1 MAIINLK
8 TQQASLKKT
17 LVKSSVLASGGPK
30 ITASKIKVS
39 DIPKIQFG
47 SVPKAIGSQPK
58 MPKMT
63 KLVVPKIDLDKSSGL
78 GEQPFF
84 KAPKI
89 PKPLKATPKPKIKKP
104 SLSTPKLDKPK
115 IGKPTPTPS
124 APKVDKPT
132 PSAPKLDKPTPSEP
146 KAKVDK
152 PTPSAPKLDKPV
164 SKVEEPTQQGMGEHI
179 VKMINDLQKSF
190 ASLSSRVDV
199 IMSVL
204 SKTSKTQYDQGQQ
217 LENLRNG
224 QIESQNIQSQQLEN
238 LRNDQIEIQNIQS
251 QELINLQNDQIEKET
266 LQNERFLGLQ
276 DSYVGLQD
284 SYVKSLDRVKKI
296 ESSTSVLRDAQETII
311 NNQKELHESV
321 ASLNETNGDIIKNQ
335 QQLQEVVDN
344 QSKNKTENSDSESIQ
359 ELQETTNN
367 IIKSQLEIK
376 DTLQE
381 TTNIL
386 NDIGNA
392 MSLDFADRIT
402 KERESLKKLRK
413 QKISEKRQAAER
425 SVEGGSALES
435 SGKGIVASA
444 TKPVKSLLG
453 KIGDLFMFLIFGFIN
468 SKAMKWLRNNV
479 GAIDSFFNF
488 FKRHWGTILTFGFGS
503 AIFETAKMLH
513 AAWKNIQNL
522 NPLNWFKGNKGTAAG
537 TAAKTNTGKRLF
549 GPKVTKTG
557 VRNLPGNVT
566 DAAFDIKPNQVSQ
579 FTRSKSRVG
588 KLIQRTNIGANKLR
602 KLPIGRYAGGAL
614 SVLFAAMEFKGRKDE
629 GQTTGKAVLG
639 TAGSTLG
646 GIGGAKAG
654 AAIGAT
660 IGSIIPGPGT
670 AIGAVL
676 GGLIGGIGG
685 AMLGGKAADT
695 VSDAVGLG
703 GDTRLN
709 KKVDKTGKLEED
721 DRSGGIINNAVKQ
734 GVPSSLASLETP
746 LGGSSLPVVSPEDM
760 SNIYVGKVK
769 EELGVLS

>member
-8 TQQASLKKT
+8 TQQASLNKT

-30 ITASKIKVS
+30 VTASKIKVS

-63 KLVVPKIDLDKSSGL
+63 KLVAPKIDVDKSSGL

-89 PKPLKATPKPKIKKP
+89 PKPLKVTPKPKIKKP

-115 IGKPTPTPS
+115 IGKPTPSVP
-124 APKVDKPT
+124 
-132 PSAPKLDKPTPSEP
+132 
-146 KAKVDK
+146 KVDK

-164 SKVEEPTQQGMGEHI
+164 SKVEEPTQQGIGENI

-204 SKTSKTQYDQGQQ
+204 SKTSKTQHDQGQQ

-224 QIESQNIQSQQLEN
+224 QIESRNIQSQELENLRNAQIQNQNIQSQQLEN
-238 LRNDQIEIQNIQS
+238 LKNDQIENQNIQS
-251 QELINLQNDQIEKET
+251 QQLENLINDQIENQT
-266 LQNERFLGLQ
+266 LQNERFLGLE
-276 DSYVGLQD
+276 DSYI
-284 SYVKSLDRVKKI
+284 KSLDRFKKI

-321 ASLNETNGDIIKNQ
+321 GSLNETNGDIIKNQ
-335 QQLQEVVDN
+335 QQLQEVVDK
-344 QSKNKTENSDSESIQ
+344 QSKEKTENPDSESIQ

-367 IIKSQLEIK
+367 IIASQLEIK
-376 DTLQE
+376 NTLQE

-402 KERESLKKLRK
+402 KEREALKKARK
-413 QKISEKRQAAER
+413 EKIRAKRQAAER
-425 SVEGGSALES
+425 SVEGAGALES
-435 SGKGIVASA
+435 ANKGIVD
-444 TKPVKSLLG
+444 TVKKPVSSLMS
-453 KIGDLFMFLIFGFIN
+453 KIGDLLTFLIFGFIN

-488 FKRHWGTILTFGFGS
+488 FKRHWFSIITFGFGS
-503 AIFETAKMLH
+503 WIFETAKMLRL
-513 AAWKNIQNL
+513 AWKNIQNL
-522 NPLNWFKGNKGTAAG
+522 NPLNWFKGKKGIVESG
-537 TAAKTNTGKRLF
+537 KAAKTNPGKGLF

-557 VRNLPGNVT
+557 VRNVPGNVT
-566 DAAFDIKPNQVSQ
+566 DAAFDIKPKQVSQ

-602 KLPIGRYAGGAL
+602 KLPIGKYAGGAL

-721 DRSGGIINNAVKQ
+721 DRSGVIINNAIKQ
-734 GVPSSLASLETP
+734 DVPSSLASLETP
-746 LGGSSLPVVSPEDM
+746 LGGSPLPVVSPEDM

-769 EELGVLS
+769 EELGVLG